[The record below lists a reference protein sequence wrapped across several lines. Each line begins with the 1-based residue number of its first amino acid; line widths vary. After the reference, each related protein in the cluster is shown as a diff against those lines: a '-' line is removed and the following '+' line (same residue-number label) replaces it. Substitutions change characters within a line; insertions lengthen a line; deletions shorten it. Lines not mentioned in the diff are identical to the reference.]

1 MSAQAIKEAPKVE
14 QQQAANGGANAQPSN
29 APAGLGNAVSSIMSA
44 ASVDQKD
51 NTVVMESTVKGVVNR
66 FLQVQTS
73 QKNIKF
79 VDAVKVDEW
88 ITNDRILISRDEQ
101 TKKDNTFLC
110 TNLDKQGV
118 QARVQFV
125 LDGPMGEPDPND
137 QGQCSVQ

>member
-1 MSAQAIKEAPKVE
+1 MSVQALKEAPKVE
-14 QQQAANGGANAQPSN
+14 QQQPANAGVNGQSN
-29 APAGLGNAVSSIMSA
+29 ASAGMGNAVSSIMSA

-51 NTVVMESTVKGVVNR
+51 DSLVVESKVKGVVNR
-66 FLQVQTS
+66 FLQLQTS

-79 VDAVKVDEW
+79 AGAVNVDEW
-88 ITNDRILISRDEQ
+88 ITNDRIRITRDEQ

-110 TNLDKQGV
+110 VNLDKQGV

-125 LDGPMGEPDPND
+125 LDGPMREPDPND